1 MNKISQITRRDIF
14 DTLTVENIDWSGR
27 LNEPDFLSRLFDLS
41 KMPSTDGR
49 YKDAYGDIWQH
60 RINNF
65 DWENDWIFTDT
76 RFNLSNC
83 DDASFLMFLCEML
96 HPIVRSDTTEVTKLL
111 QMFNDNLAN
120 DNFEIVEKTKI
131 SNRPIFVGRHKLLG
145 KNSIEKSKQEIIK
158 VLSDDYVIKQINL
171 MESAIENSPDVA
183 IGTAKELIETICN
196 TILEERNI
204 EVDKNW
210 DLLQLLK
217 QTTKQLQLTPDGI
230 PDTIKAAKSIKSILG
245 GLTTVVQGL
254 SELRNQYGSGHGKK
268 ASFKGLTPRHAKL
281 SVGAASTLAIFL
293 LETHKF
299 RT

>member
-1 MNKISQITRRDIF
+1 MKKISQITRRDIF
-14 DTLTVENIDWSGR
+14 DTLTVENINWSGR

-41 KMPSTDGR
+41 KLPSTDGR
-49 YKDAYGDIWQH
+49 FKDAYGDIWQH

-65 DWENDWIFTDT
+65 DWENDWIYTDT

-83 DDASFLMFLCEML
+83 DDASFLQFLCEML
-96 HPIVRSDTTEVTKLL
+96 HPIVRGDTTEVARLL
-111 QMFNDNLAN
+111 QMFNDNLSN

-131 SNRPIFVGRHKLLG
+131 SNRPVYVGRHKLLG
-145 KNSIEKSKQEIIK
+145 KNSIEKSKQEIIN
-158 VLSDDYVIKQINL
+158 VLSDDYVIRQINL
-171 MESAIENSPDVA
+171 MESAIENSPHLA
-183 IGTAKELIETICN
+183 IGTAKELIETICT
-196 TILEERNI
+196 TILEERKI

-230 PDTIKAAKSIKSILG
+230 PDTVKAAKSIKSILG
-245 GLTTVVQGL
+245 SLTTVVQGL

-268 ASFKGLTPRHAKL
+268 ASFKGLTSRHAKL

>member
-1 MNKISQITRRDIF
+1 MKKISQITRRDIF
-14 DTLTVENIDWSGR
+14 DTLTVENINWSGR

-41 KMPSTDGR
+41 KLPSTDGR
-49 YKDAYGDIWQH
+49 FKDAYGDIWQH

-65 DWENDWIFTDT
+65 DWENDWIYTDT
-76 RFNLSNC
+76 RFNLSNY
-83 DDASFLMFLCEML
+83 DDASFLQFLCEML
-96 HPIVRSDTTEVTKLL
+96 HPIVRGDTTEVARLL
-111 QMFNDNLAN
+111 QMFNDNLSN

-131 SNRPIFVGRHKLLG
+131 SNRPVYVGRHKLLG
-145 KNSIEKSKQEIIK
+145 KNSIEKSKQEIIN
-158 VLSDDYVIKQINL
+158 VLSDDYVIRQINL
-171 MESAIENSPDVA
+171 MESAIENSPHLA
-183 IGTAKELIETICN
+183 IGTAKELIETICT
-196 TILEERNI
+196 TILEERKI

-230 PDTIKAAKSIKSILG
+230 PDTVKAAKSIKSILG
-245 GLTTVVQGL
+245 SLTTVVQGL

-268 ASFKGLTPRHAKL
+268 ASFKGLTSRHAKL